1 MGTWALVLRKRSTRF
16 KKNCAQ
22 EILLN
27 ALEDKFL
34 EHTWRN
40 TPLFVSTSVS
50 SAASSCC
57 PASQRAH
64 FTIHLLED
72 SETEVELIWWNRCSD
87 GSTMLEFWNV
97 SAHHLSAIVVYL
109 FFYPPVIYTHTHNHT
124 ITQTWLH
131 KHPADFQPRPSR
143 SSSFLFC
150 HIYNGAVISCSL
162 EQPAGPGGEPLRRM
176 TLRLRSVCATLH
188 RHAAGSL
195 VLRAFTSVFYIHSKR
210 KCFGNS
216 RV

>member
-1 MGTWALVLRKRSTRF
+1 M
-16 KKNCAQ
+16 AQ
-22 EILLN
+22 QCSRLGMCPRIICQRLLFIFFFFT
-27 ALEDKFL
+27 LL
-34 EHTWRN
+34 
-40 TPLFVSTSVS
+40 S
-50 SAASSCC
+50 S
-57 PASQRAH
+57 
-64 FTIHLLED
+64 
-72 SETEVELIWWNRCSD
+72 
-87 GSTMLEFWNV
+87 
-97 SAHHLSAIVVYL
+97 
-109 FFYPPVIYTHTHNHT
+109 THTHNHT

-188 RHAAGSL
+188 RHAAGLL
-195 VLRAFTSVFYIHSKR
+195 VLRAFTSVFYNHSER

-216 RV
+216 RVLMFDLIVCECKYWCWGNTSCLTQINSIHLCWKCHPR

>member
-16 KKNCAQ
+16 KKIVHKRFCWIHWRTNSWSIRGETRLSLSQPACLQLHPAAVQ
-22 EILLN
+22 RLREHISQYTCSGQRDRGRVNLMKQMQRWLN
-27 ALEDKFL
+27 HARVLECV
-34 EHTWRN
+34 RAS
-40 TPLFVSTSVS
+40 FVSDCCLSFFLTLLS
-50 SAASSCC
+50 S
-57 PASQRAH
+57 
-64 FTIHLLED
+64 
-72 SETEVELIWWNRCSD
+72 
-87 GSTMLEFWNV
+87 
-97 SAHHLSAIVVYL
+97 
-109 FFYPPVIYTHTHNHT
+109 THTHNHT

-195 VLRAFTSVFYIHSKR
+195 VLRASTSVFYIHSKR